1 MLNLKV
7 FAAIDLFEGK
17 VVRLAKG
24 NPNKKVVYSNDPI
37 GIAEKWEREG
47 IQSLH
52 IVDLDAT
59 LTSGNNLEV
68 ANKIIE
74 KVNIPVQFAGGI
86 RSFELAQKLLKVVDK
101 IVIGTLAYKDPRIV
115 EKLTIEFGS
124 DRIVLAIDQK
134 DNMVMINGWRNSA
147 CINIFDAIKKYNEI
161 GVNYFLLTSIERDG
175 MLLGPDFDILNKAC
189 SFKNVNIIASGGI
202 SEDEDII
209 KVKKMGAYAVILG
222 KALYDGKINIKSIRA
237 ITNSNTM

>member
-1 MLNLKV
+1 MTCLR
-7 FAAIDLFEGK
+7 GK

-175 MLLGPDFDILNKAC
+175 MLLGPDFDYT
-189 SFKNVNIIASGGI
+189 
-202 SEDEDII
+202 E
-209 KVKKMGAYAVILG
+209 
-222 KALYDGKINIKSIRA
+222 
-237 ITNSNTM
+237 